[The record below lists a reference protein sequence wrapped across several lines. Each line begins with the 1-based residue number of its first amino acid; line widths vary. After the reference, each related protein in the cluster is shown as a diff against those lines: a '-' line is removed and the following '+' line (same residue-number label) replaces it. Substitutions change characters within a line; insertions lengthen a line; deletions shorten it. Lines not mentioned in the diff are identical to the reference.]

1 MSRGGL
7 WDEGDEGDEG
17 VDACASVVIRII
29 REKELIRGREVVEM
43 KMSMHIE

>member
-7 WDEGDEGDEG
+7 WDEGDSG

-29 REKELIRGREVVEM
+29 REKELIRGREVMKM